1 MSIVQNSTKKGTEF
15 EELMYRYFAA
25 EIRNGRFFAKPQC
38 CKVRKNPKYHS
49 RDRSGDI
56 TFDVSI
62 EIFLPGSTELSAVV
76 LIECK
81 NYTKAVP
88 VDDAEEFFAKVQQV
102 APAKAKAVLASKA
115 SFQLNTRKFAQAKG
129 IGLLRY
135 FSQDNCK
142 WELRR
147 SPSGSVR
154 TGVAV
159 DVSEIVSGLTNPD
172 HISEVCDLYLQSPTR
187 DTNSLND
194 FLRDL
199 LLDDAFSPS
208 QLREITNTRTKRSS
222 IIPFIEKDELENIAT
237 GVLQDIS
244 YTSGKVPLQ
253 HMCKYEASRSGL
265 IVNHNVKPRP
275 EFINRQVLGR
285 ITFDPPKIEIYHQ
298 ANRSPGRLRF
308 TLAHELAHHLL
319 GHGKFMRREYCQD
332 RDFSIEKM
340 STSDETDI
348 ARMEVQANFLA
359 SNMLLPK
366 HNVIEDFKH
375 LIHKLELL
383 NRGYGSLYL
392 DKQPC
397 NIQNFEQ
404 ISAQFMRR
412 YGVSRAAV
420 TIRLQALGLLHDVR
434 QSDASHRQGGPAIPF
449 QWP

>member
-1 MSIVQNSTKKGTEF
+1 M
-15 EELMYRYFAA
+15 R
-25 EIRNGRFFAKPQC
+25 
-38 CKVRKNPKYHS
+38 
-49 RDRSGDI
+49 
-56 TFDVSI
+56 
-62 EIFLPGSTELSAVV
+62 
-76 LIECK
+76 IECK

-115 SFQLNTRKFAQAKG
+115 PFQLSTRKFAQAKG

-172 HISEVCDLYLQSPTR
+172 HISEVFDLYLQSPTR

-222 IIPFIEKDELENIAT
+222 IIPFIEKGELENIAT

-244 YTSGKVPLQ
+244 YTCGKVPLQ
-253 HMCKYEASRSGL
+253 QMCEYEAIRSGL

-319 GHGKFMRREYCQD
+319 GHGKFLRREYCQD
-332 RDFSIEKM
+332 RDFSIE
-340 STSDETDI
+340 
-348 ARMEVQANFLA
+348 
-359 SNMLLPK
+359 
-366 HNVIEDFKH
+366 
-375 LIHKLELL
+375 
-383 NRGYGSLYL
+383 
-392 DKQPC
+392 
-397 NIQNFEQ
+397 
-404 ISAQFMRR
+404 
-412 YGVSRAAV
+412 
-420 TIRLQALGLLHDVR
+420 
-434 QSDASHRQGGPAIPF
+434 
-449 QWP
+449 

>member
-1 MSIVQNSTKKGTEF
+1 MTILKNSTKKGTEF
-15 EELMYRYFAA
+15 EELMYHYFDA

-38 CKVRKNPKYHS
+38 CKVRRKPKYYS

-81 NYTKAVP
+81 NYAKSVP
-88 VDDAEEFFAKVQQV
+88 VDDVEEFFAKVQQV

-115 SFQLNTRKFAQAKG
+115 PFQLSTRRFAQAKG

-142 WELRR
+142 WELKR
-147 SPSGSVR
+147 SPSGSIR
-154 TGVAV
+154 TVVAV

-172 HISEVCDLYLQSPTR
+172 HISEVFDLYLQSPMR

-194 FLRDL
+194 FLKDL
-199 LLDDAFSPS
+199 LLDDALSSS

-222 IIPFIEKDELENIAT
+222 IVPFIEKDELENIAT

-244 YTSGKVPLQ
+244 YISGKVPLQ
-253 HMCKYEASRSGL
+253 YMCEYESSRNGL
-265 IVNHNVKPRP
+265 IVNHNVKPRL
-275 EFINRQVLGR
+275 EFAGRQVLGR

-298 ANRSPGRLRF
+298 ANRTPGRLRF

-332 RDFSIEKM
+332 KDFLLERLFA
-340 STSDETDI
+340 SDETDI

-359 SNMLLPK
+359 SSMLLPK
-366 HNVIEDFKH
+366 HNVIEDFKN
-375 LIHKLELL
+375 LAHKLGLL
-383 NRGYGSLYL
+383 NRGYGPLYL
-392 DKQPC
+392 DKQSC

-420 TIRLQALGLLHDVR
+420 TIRLKSLGLLHDVR
-434 QSDASHRQGGPAIPF
+434 RPNESKRQRGRAIPF
-449 QWP
+449 EWP